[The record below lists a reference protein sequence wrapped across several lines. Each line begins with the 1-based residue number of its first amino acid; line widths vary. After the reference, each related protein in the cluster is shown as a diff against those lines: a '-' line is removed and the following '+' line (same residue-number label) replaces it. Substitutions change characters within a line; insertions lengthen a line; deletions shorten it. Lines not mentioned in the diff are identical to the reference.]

1 AENRSPDRARGK
13 ADEIGAEGQQ
23 RCGGRI
29 VVREIKLAEHQS
41 GSGAIEE
48 EIVPF
53 DRGADCGG
61 DHCLAHLAAMVGRGK
76 RAVSGYRTHKR
87 PPDLDPTRVLRA
99 RYRRPRIIY
108 AHAEAS
114 VFATTATNHALCK
127 PNRPQPQACHV
138 RSGLQA
144 DITDGLCWNSWRRK
158 HQCRSGFHP
167 IVCNAAPKN
176 GRRVLSLRPRTGSH
190 SCMVSA
196 RGFSTTSR

>member
-1 AENRSPDRARGK
+1 QHRAAPFAADADTLDGTQHSERDAAPDSDRIVSGHECDEEGRDTHEHQRCDQRRLATDAVAVMAENRSPDRARGE

-76 RAVSGYRTHKR
+76 RAVSGYRTHTLPPSFGPYTGAAGPIPKTENNLRPCRGKR
-87 PPDLDPTRVLRA
+87 F
-99 RYRRPRIIY
+99 RYHRDK
-108 AHAEAS
+108 S
-114 VFATTATNHALCK
+114 C
-127 PNRPQPQACHV
+127 
-138 RSGLQA
+138 SLQA
-144 DITDGLCWNSWRRK
+144 E
-158 HQCRSGFHP
+158 P
-167 IVCNAAPKN
+167 PA
-176 GRRVLSLRPRTGSH
+176 
-190 SCMVSA
+190 M
-196 RGFSTTSR
+196 